1 MLQYGTQQAV
11 EVFDLSLSL
20 ASSALALGS
29 SAAGRVEAELRRA
42 IIALE
47 LPPGTRLS
55 EQEIALKYGVSRQ
68 PVREALIA
76 LAKTRLVDVQPQ
88 RGTVVVKFSV
98 RKMMEARFVREAVE
112 VAIVCEACAAFSPQ
126 SRHRI
131 ADLLEVQEKAAQ
143 RNDHTSFQRYDEL
156 FHIELSEGV
165 GMPLAWEA
173 IRDIKAHMDRVC
185 QLTLPG
191 AAVMLPLVEQHRSIM
206 AAIDAQDAPRAA
218 SAMRHHLTE
227 ILRALPKTEAS
238 YPDLFES

>member
-20 ASSALALGS
+20 ASPVTLQGT

-76 LAKTRLVDVQPQ
+76 LAKTRLVDIQPQ

-98 RKMMEARFVREAVE
+98 RKMMEARFIREAVE
-112 VAIVCEACAAFSPQ
+112 VAIVREACMAFSPQ
-126 SRHRI
+126 SRQRI
-131 ADLLEVQEKAAQ
+131 ADLLEVQQKAAE
-143 RNDHTSFQRYDEL
+143 RDDHASFQRYDEL
-156 FHIELSEGV
+156 FHVELTEGV

-191 AAVMLPLVEQHRSIM
+191 VDVMLPLVQQHRMIM
-206 AAIDAQDAPRAA
+206 AAIDAQDAARAEA
-218 SAMRHHLTE
+218 AMRHHLTE
-227 ILRALPKTEAS
+227 ILRALPKTEANH
-238 YPDLFES
+238 PDLFE